1 MTVREHV
8 CTLSRRVPVRTHTHT
23 PTHACVH
30 PVIHPSV
37 HSQQAKM
44 KNGRFSTQNVTRV
57 VKGSGDSDVKRKLIN
72 ALRCPGVGA
81 APCLRNR
88 LKPGGGTWPP
98 CPRPVAASALLRD
111 PPLAAG
117 ASEPG
122 WAPSDVPRCRPARV
136 KRAAGC
142 GGGRG
147 VRGAAASDGPRA
159 STPRGGRWSRGAHRT
174 PPDFNAKTVIK

>member
-1 MTVREHV
+1 MTIREHV

-81 APCLRNR
+81 ARVPPESSQAGGRDVATLPT
-88 LKPGGGTWPP
+88 PGGRVG
-98 CPRPVAASALLRD
+98 S
-111 PPLAAG
+111 AAG
-117 ASEPG
+117 PAARGRSVRARVGAVRRAALQTCEGKAGGGLRG
-122 WAPSDVPRCRPARV
+122 WAR
-136 KRAAGC
+136 GT
-142 GGGRG
+142 GGSS
-147 VRGAAASDGPRA
+147 V
-159 STPRGGRWSRGAHRT
+159 
-174 PPDFNAKTVIK
+174 